1 MNDENYIEQNIILN
15 NFDDILEINLIEDVN
30 NNLEIKESILN
41 ERANS
46 VINKEELLKEK
57 SYYKLLLSD
66 FKKFLKKINF
76 QICDTDTS
84 TINKKSTNKSVI
96 YNIVELHNNLYKNI
110 KNIKKDLFY
119 VNNNYNSELLILDG
133 ENILKTHK
141 YQQLI
146 KLHLDNEI
154 FEKYFYS
161 WYYGGEN
168 GLIQPLSSLNI
179 SIDDKIF
186 LLNIFVTNYLP
197 EYNSIII
204 ISGKTSDQNY
214 NKNTYINSKKT
225 LIIPIIYTKEDI
237 REQDDH
243 LLLYLYFHFNKIKNC
258 KIISADKFKWFN
270 NSDNYLK
277 NFKLEYDF
285 NNYNINLTISDAYT
299 NDLIILKNCKYKLGY
314 YYFPFIKN
322 LDFIRD
328 IKINQE
334 EIFENKEHFIDTL
347 FNFINEEKYSNVLV
361 YLIFIFI
368 NLIELNVNYNINQIH
383 INNFS
388 DLLTMF
394 ISKLIKNIKTNI
406 NEISEVIDKINLIS
420 KKAIDKI
427 EKQKSNFL
435 YTILFEKSNDRS
447 NISSLTID
455 NYLHNTSSSDD
466 NIKIK
471 ETIEYLQLK
480 KNLEKYFFLTEF
492 YLILKSITFLVNS
505 QKTIIKISKF
515 FCYLV
520 KIYDGIEE
528 NIYKIRKISNDTNCL
543 NKLFLNILSHHI
555 FIKKNGFCKKDF
567 L

>member
-1 MNDENYIEQNIILN
+1 MNDENNIEQNIILN
-15 NFDDILEINLIEDVN
+15 KFDDIFEINLIEDPN
-30 NNLEIKESILN
+30 NNLEIKEITLN
-41 ERANS
+41 QKENS

-84 TINKKSTNKSVI
+84 TVNKKSTNKSII

-119 VNNNYNSELLILDG
+119 INNNYSYELLILDG
-133 ENILKTHK
+133 ENILKTYK

-154 FEKYFYS
+154 FENYFYS

-186 LLNIFVTNYLP
+186 LLNIFVTNYLA
-197 EYNSIII
+197 EYNTIII
-204 ISGKTSDQNY
+204 ISGKTYDQNS
-214 NKNTYINSKKT
+214 NKNIYINSKKT

-243 LLLYLYFHFNKIKNC
+243 LLLYIYFHFNKLKNC

-270 NSDNYLK
+270 HSDNYLK

-285 NNYNINLTISDAYT
+285 NNYNINLSISNAYT
-299 NDLIILKNCKYKLGY
+299 NDLIIYKNYKYKLGY

-322 LDFIRD
+322 IDFIKN
-328 IKINQE
+328 IKFNQE
-334 EIFENKEHFIDTL
+334 EIFQNKENFIDIL
-347 FNFINEEKYSNVLV
+347 FSFINEEKYSNVLI
-361 YLIFIFI
+361 YLILIFI
-368 NLIELNVNYNINQIH
+368 NLIELNVNYNLNQNH

-388 DLLTMF
+388 ELLTIF

-406 NEISEVIDKINLIS
+406 NQITEVIDKINLIS

-455 NYLHNTSSSDD
+455 NYLQNNSSSDD

-471 ETIEYLQLK
+471 DTSEYLQLK
-480 KNLEKYFFLTEF
+480 KNIEKYFFLTEF
-492 YLILKSITFLVNS
+492 YLILKSISFLVNS
-505 QKTIIKISKF
+505 QKTIIKISKL

-528 NIYKIRKISNDTNCL
+528 NIYKIRKISNETNCL

-567 L
+567 

>member
-1 MNDENYIEQNIILN
+1 MNDENNIEHNIILN
-15 NFDDILEINLIEDVN
+15 NFDDILEINLIEDTN
-30 NNLEIKESILN
+30 NNIEIKEITNNEKVISI
-41 ERANS
+41 
-46 VINKEELLKEK
+46 INKEELLREK

-76 QICDTDTS
+76 QVCDTDTS
-84 TINKKSTNKSVI
+84 TVNKKSTNKSII
-96 YNIVELHNNLYKNI
+96 YNIVELHNNLYRNI

-119 VNNNYNSELLILDG
+119 INDNFDNELLILDG

-161 WYYGGEN
+161 WHYGGEN

-179 SIDDKIF
+179 SINEKIF
-186 LLNIFVTNYLP
+186 LLNIFITNYLT
-197 EYNSIII
+197 EYNSIIV
-204 ISGKTSDQNY
+204 ISGKTSDENS
-214 NKNTYINSKKT
+214 NKNIYVNSKKT
-225 LIIPIIYTKEDI
+225 FIIPIIYTKEDI

-243 LLLYLYFHFNKIKNC
+243 LLLYLYFHFNKLKNC

-270 NSDNYLK
+270 QSGNYLK

-285 NNYNINLTISDAYT
+285 NNYNINLSISDAYT
-299 NDLIILKNCKYKLGY
+299 NDLIIFKDYKYKLGY

-322 LDFIRD
+322 LDFIKN
-328 IKINQE
+328 IKYSQE
-334 EIFENKEHFIDTL
+334 EILENKEHFIDTL
-347 FNFINEEKYSNVLV
+347 FGFINQEKYSNVLV
-361 YLIFIFI
+361 YLILIFI
-368 NLIELNVNYNINQIH
+368 NLIELNVNYNINQNH

-388 DLLTMF
+388 ELLTIF
-394 ISKLIKNIKTNI
+394 ISKLIKNIKTAI

-455 NYLHNTSSSDD
+455 NYLHNTSSSDN

-471 ETIEYLQLK
+471 ETTEYLQLK
-480 KNLEKYFFLTEF
+480 KNIEKYFFLTEF
-492 YLILKSITFLVNS
+492 YLILKSISFLVNS

-528 NIYKIRKISNDTNCL
+528 NIYKIRKISNDVNCL

-567 L
+567 

>member
-1 MNDENYIEQNIILN
+1 MNDENNIEQNIILN
-15 NFDDILEINLIEDVN
+15 NFDDILEINLIEDTN
-30 NNLEIKESILN
+30 NNIEIKEITNNEKVISI
-41 ERANS
+41 
-46 VINKEELLKEK
+46 INKEELLREK

-84 TINKKSTNKSVI
+84 TVNKKSTNKSI
-96 YNIVELHNNLYKNI
+96 IFNIVELHNNLYRNI

-119 VNNNYNSELLILDG
+119 INDNFNNELLILDG

-179 SIDDKIF
+179 SINEKIF
-186 LLNIFVTNYLP
+186 LLNIFITNYLT
-197 EYNSIII
+197 EYNSIIV
-204 ISGKTSDQNY
+204 ISGKTSDENS
-214 NKNTYINSKKT
+214 NKNIYVNSKKT
-225 LIIPIIYTKEDI
+225 FIIPIIYTKEDI

-243 LLLYLYFHFNKIKNC
+243 LLLYLYFHFNKLKNC

-270 NSDNYLK
+270 HSGNYLK

-285 NNYNINLTISDAYT
+285 NNYNINLSISDAYT
-299 NDLIILKNCKYKLGY
+299 NDLIIFKDYKYKLGY

-322 LDFIRD
+322 LDFIKN
-328 IKINQE
+328 IKYSQE
-334 EIFENKEHFIDTL
+334 EILENKEHFIDTL
-347 FNFINEEKYSNVLV
+347 FGFINQEKYNNVLV
-361 YLIFIFI
+361 YLILIFI
-368 NLIELNVNYNINQIH
+368 NLIELNVNYNINQTH

-388 DLLTMF
+388 ELLTIF
-394 ISKLIKNIKTNI
+394 ISKLIKNIKTTI

-455 NYLHNTSSSDD
+455 NYLHNTSSSDN

-471 ETIEYLQLK
+471 ETTEYLQLK
-480 KNLEKYFFLTEF
+480 KNIEKYFFLTEF
-492 YLILKSITFLVNS
+492 YLILKSISFLVNS

-515 FCYLV
+515 FCNLV

-528 NIYKIRKISNDTNCL
+528 NIYKIRKISNDVNCL

-567 L
+567 